1 VNTVSDTRLLSVAE
15 VQSETGLDYRKAL
28 LLVKAMNYLRIGQNY
43 YVSRRN
49 FDKFMSQDSAV
60 EVESDL

>member
-1 VNTVSDTRLLSVAE
+1 MRDTKLLTVAD
-15 VQSETGLDYRKAL
+15 VQTETGLDYRKAL

-43 YVSRRN
+43 FVSRRN
-49 FDKFMSQDSAV
+49 FDKFMSHDSAI

>member
-1 VNTVSDTRLLSVAE
+1 MKSVSELKLLSVAE
-15 VQSETGLDYRKAL
+15 VQAETGLDYRKVL

-43 YVSRRN
+43 FVSRRN

-60 EVESDL
+60 EIESDL